1 MSDERTMI
9 DGEGEELRKSKVNES
24 RGVKHSLR
32 RVKECDLPMQDW
44 DERIDEKIRK

>member
-1 MSDERTMI
+1 MSDEKTMI

-32 RVKECDLPMQDW
+32 SVKECDLSMQDC
-44 DERIDEKIRK
+44 DERRDKKIRK